1 NVVQHRVRGGEI
13 ERTVGKRVE
22 VTSVER
28 NGRYLSG
35 RAKASRDFGEQLG
48 REIRRR
54 DARAERDELPREISG
69 TASDVQRAQ
78 RPGAAFAGER
88 RGAPEHASEALLLDV
103 VEYLGMP
110 RVVDAGDAIVRAPVV
125 RDRAHTAHRTTASA
139 ESSA

>member
-54 DARAERDELPREISG
+54 DVRAERDELPREISG
-69 TASDVQRAQ
+69 TASDIQRAQ

-88 RGAPEHASEALLLDV
+88 R
-103 VEYLGMP
+103 
-110 RVVDAGDAIVRAPVV
+110 RAPVV
-125 RDRAHTAHRTTASA
+125 RDGARTAHRTTASA
-139 ESSA
+139 ESSAARSRSRKSAGP